1 MALVVITI
9 YNAGDPSYRFRIPA
23 DQKEYAL
30 GKLPEWVLARVQ
42 HPTNLRFKWG
52 DPVGV
57 LCIDAP
63 WQIDELLQF

>member
-1 MALVVITI
+1 VALVVITI

-42 HPTNLRFKWG
+42 HPTNLRSKGW

-57 LCIDAP
+57 LGIDVP
-63 WQIDELLQF
+63 GQINELLQF